1 LKATVCFKC
10 RGFEHEHAPRAVL
23 LVGSEPEVD
32 LDRVVFSFDERF
44 PSSRRY
50 ADSEEY
56 GEKYNMVDPF

>member
-1 LKATVCFKC
+1 
-10 RGFEHEHAPRAVL
+10 L
-23 LVGSEPEVD
+23 LVGSKPEVD

-56 GEKYNMVDPF
+56 SEKYDMVDPF